1 MASTSQRTNGPDGV
15 LRKLD
20 MAIQFLTASKDACG
34 VAPAQIALG
43 SACALLNMIR
53 DTISNKQGFIEELNG
68 SMLRA
73 IEQLTTRIEAS
84 ICTLRSLLTDTFIY
98 RRTIGEIQK
107 NVEDKGEQHR
117 VVGFLNA
124 KGDKD
129 LIAGWRQELV
139 DVLPVFN
146 VHRAG
151 NTHVM
156 VAGTYAKVLE
166 IQEGARSIQAS
177 SPPGELRPPRPRACF
192 GRDGLIEKIVGL
204 AATLSPIAL
213 IGTGGIGKT
222 SLALAVLHH
231 ERIKE
236 RFGDNRRFIPAATS
250 SKLPKPI
257 SFVKFQAEMFIV
269 LYNAESILDPQGTD
283 ARELHTMVKELRN
296 TSNIC
301 ICITSRISTIPL
313 HCTRLELPTLSMEAA
328 RDIFY
333 SIYDDSER
341 SGINHLG
348 RCLGFLALSIT
359 LLATTA
365 SNNLWSF
372 DRLAKEWDKHHV
384 RVLQVD
390 YNESLAAT
398 IEFSLASPTFRK
410 LGPNVRELTIDVDA
424 CEVWDGCYPFMEHL
438 HWQKPRQMVLRLK
451 VEALPDGHSFK
462 AKWLGSVGNHVE
474 EKRVLK
480 CILTIQR
487 ERGDAFQAAVLNS
500 TGGGSIGSVPTVRN
514 AAGQAICLDNLARLF
529 LDDNQLDAAQD
540 AVSRKTELLPV
551 KGQKFRLCQS
561 HRLLGTIYR
570 SKGEKEKAVCH
581 FEMALAIATPFDWQ
595 GELFW
600 IHYDLAWL
608 FRDQDEFDDANAHI
622 DKAKPYAADS
632 AHNLGRT
639 MEMQARVWHRQ
650 HRLEEAR
657 SGVLC
662 ALEIYERLGAA
673 KDIED
678 CRGILQEI
686 EKATESPISNETDFG
701 GETSSCDASS
711 DPC

>member
-146 VHRAG
+146 VQRAG
-151 NTHVM
+151 NTHVI

-177 SPPGELRPPRPRACF
+177 SPPENCVPL
-192 GRDGLIEKIVGL
+192 GREPV
-204 AATLSPIAL
+204 SWHWRNWEN
-213 IGTGGIGKT
+213 

-236 RFGDNRRFIPAATS
+236 RFGDNRRFIRCDQFLASQANFLRQLSNVIGAGIENSKHLAPLRPFLS
-250 SKLPKPI
+250 SR
-257 SFVKFQAEMFIV
+257 EMFII
-269 LYNAESILDPQGTD
+269 LDNAESILDPQGTD
-283 ARELHTMVKELRN
+283 AREIYTMVEELRN
-296 TSNIC
+296 TSNVC
-301 ICITSRISTIPL
+301 ICITSRISTIPP
-313 HCTRLELPTLSMEAA
+313 HFTRLELPMLSMEAA

-341 SGINHLG
+341 FGIINHLG

-365 SNNLWSF
+365 SNNMWSF
-372 DRLAKEWDKHHV
+372 DRLAKERNKHHA

-398 IEFSLASPTFRK
+398 IEFSFAFPTFRK
-410 LGPNVRELTIDVDA
+410 LRPNVRGLTIDVDT

-438 HWQKPRQMVLRLK
+438 HWQKQRQTVLRLK
-451 VEALPDGHSFK
+451 VEALPDGHSSK
-462 AKWLGSVGNHVE
+462 ARWLSRLFGSVGNYVE
-474 EKRVLK
+474 EKRVLR
-480 CILTIQR
+480 CILEIQR
-487 ERGDAFQAAVLNS
+487 ERGDAFQAAVLLRALSRANWKLRLFKE
-500 TGGGSIGSVPTVRN
+500 GIPQAEEALGAFQRLEN

-529 LDDNQLDAAQD
+529 LDDNQLDPAQD
-540 AVSRKTELLPV
+540 AASHKIELLPE
-551 KGQKFRLCQS
+551 KGQESLLCQF
-561 HRLLGTIYR
+561 HRLLGTIYH
-570 SKGEKEKAVCH
+570 SKGEKEKATRH
-581 FEMALAIATPFDWQ
+581 FETVLAIATPF
-595 GELFW
+595 
-600 IHYDLAWL
+600 
-608 FRDQDEFDDANAHI
+608 N
-622 DKAKPYAADS
+622 
-632 AHNLGRT
+632 
-639 MEMQARVWHRQ
+639 
-650 HRLEEAR
+650 
-657 SGVLC
+657 
-662 ALEIYERLGAA
+662 
-673 KDIED
+673 
-678 CRGILQEI
+678 
-686 EKATESPISNETDFG
+686 
-701 GETSSCDASS
+701 
-711 DPC
+711 